1 MNYVDEEQM
10 DVMAFEMGQ
19 TRLRGSRFADKV
31 EDVGRGVVS
40 HFQEASKDQ
49 EGWYDDALR
58 LAGGGL
64 KNVAWLAERPGI
76 KQGLQVLGSGG
87 WAGGK
92 LGEAA
97 AQRLGIDPR
106 LGKWTGG
113 LAGDIATGGV
123 LKKGAQIAKTTKQL
137 SRLSPLESGRLVTGG
152 GFGAAPVGPRT
163 KLGKIKAAAT
173 MDKGTREAVEQ
184 AAKQTQK
191 SPLMI
196 PEDQIQTLARKNL
209 DQPPNV
215 KLAQKIPKDDFPFL
229 SEQLQKEVNLRNRS
243 IDTQQGGMQRIL
255 DRIKGIEEG
264 APDPLFKRKDGRPRT
279 KSQVLNHLKTKGKEY
294 KRRLVDLKVRDL
306 EHPKRTFTA
315 EIAKGLD
322 RHHLAG
328 LKWSEPFFDGLN
340 ATDAQELRR
349 FASKQ
354 NVFFGDDIRNRIDL
368 PKNIHVNEPELNIHT
383 WLNYVGGSHK
393 KINLKGTSL
402 DVRKAE
408 MAKMID
414 MVKRSQIR
422 LVELGYLDP
431 RLTAG
436 VSKKLQ
442 KGLKGLDPIQ
452 DLPMI
457 NMSKVDL
464 QQDMLFQSIDKQL
477 LDLRSKGF

>member
-137 SRLSPLESGRLVTGG
+137 SKLSPLESGRLVTGG

-184 AAKQTQK
+184 AAKHVIEKPRDMIGLKENILNWYKKELKNRNLEVKDYHKIKREQFGGINVAGSDREISQIGKALKADDASLMSLPKATTRRRGRLKRTKETAAPEIKELHAFADEVGIPATTDDLLEFKQWATTSFKSVQDAAKKQSKFRSEYHAGHLTAAQSKTLTAQSLYREGKLLRPPTTGSAATIELGVDNIRGSNRAIHDINPIAARQAGVPTTWAETFKQWWKIKQGQPQKSYFTDFTNAERQIIESIPYNAKRSEVMKTFEKIYKNRQATNPDLGQYTSWSKDLMRGVEQTQ
-191 SPLMI
+191 
-196 PEDQIQTLARKNL
+196 L
-209 DQPPNV
+209 DV
-215 KLAQKIPKDDFPFL
+215 F
-229 SEQLQKEVNLRNRS
+229 
-243 IDTQQGGMQRIL
+243 G
-255 DRIKGIEEG
+255 
-264 APDPLFKRKDGRPRT
+264 
-279 KSQVLNHLKTKGKEY
+279 
-294 KRRLVDLKVRDL
+294 
-306 EHPKRTFTA
+306 
-315 EIAKGLD
+315 
-322 RHHLAG
+322 
-328 LKWSEPFFDGLN
+328 FDG
-340 ATDAQELRR
+340 
-349 FASKQ
+349 F
-354 NVFFGDDIRNRIDL
+354 
-368 PKNIHVNEPELNIHT
+368 
-383 WLNYVGGSHK
+383 
-393 KINLKGTSL
+393 
-402 DVRKAE
+402 
-408 MAKMID
+408 
-414 MVKRSQIR
+414 
-422 LVELGYLDP
+422 
-431 RLTAG
+431 
-436 VSKKLQ
+436 
-442 KGLKGLDPIQ
+442 
-452 DLPMI
+452 
-457 NMSKVDL
+457 
-464 QQDMLFQSIDKQL
+464 
-477 LDLRSKGF
+477 

>member
-1 MNYVDEEQM
+1 MTDLVTGNQIDIAAFDSGMSSPLLGSRAADWVEDRGR
-10 DVMAFEMGQ
+10 DVVRGLQQASQDQERIGDDI
-19 TRLRGSRFADKV
+19 LRG
-31 EDVGRGVVS
+31 
-40 HFQEASKDQ
+40 
-49 EGWYDDALR
+49 
-58 LAGGGL
+58 AGSVLQGAGAVM
-64 KNVAWLAERPGI
+64 NAPGI
-76 KQGLQVLGSGG
+76 KQAMQVLDAGSHY
-87 WAGGK
+87 GGK
-92 LGEAA
+92 LGGHLAKSM
-97 AQRLGIDPR
+97 GVDPR
-106 LGKWTGG
+106 IGG
-113 LAGDIATGGV
+113 LAGNLVGDA
-123 LKKGAQIAKTTKQL
+123 
-137 SRLSPLESGRLVTGG
+137 VTGG
-152 GFGAAPVGPRT
+152 FIRKAPKIAG
-163 KLGKIKAAAT
+163 KLSKEASEFAFKNIPSKAVYADSTPIK
-173 MDKGTREAVEQ
+173 
-184 AAKQTQK
+184 K

-264 APDPLFKRKDGRPRT
+264 ASDPLFKRKDGRPRT

-464 QQDMLFQSIDKQL
+464 QQDMLFQAIDKQL

>member
-1 MNYVDEEQM
+1 MTDLVTGNQIDIA
-10 DVMAFEMGQ
+10 AFDSGVSNP
-19 TRLRGSRFADKV
+19 LLGSRAADWV
-31 EDVGRGVVS
+31 EDRGRDAMNWIS
-40 HFQEASKDQ
+40 KASQDQ
-49 EGWYDDALR
+49 EGIGDDILR
-58 LAGGGL
+58 GAGSVLSGAGAVM
-64 KNVAWLAERPGI
+64 NAPGI
-76 KQGLQVLGSGG
+76 KQAMQVLDAGSHY
-87 WAGGK
+87 GGK
-92 LGEAA
+92 LGGNLAKSI
-97 AQRLGIDPR
+97 GIDPR
-106 LGKWTGG
+106 IGG
-113 LAGDIATGGV
+113 LAGNLVGDA
-123 LKKGAQIAKTTKQL
+123 
-137 SRLSPLESGRLVTGG
+137 VTGG
-152 GFGAAPVGPRT
+152 FVRKAPKIAG
-163 KLGKIKAAAT
+163 KLS
-173 MDKGTREAVEQ
+173 DQ
-184 AAKQTQK
+184 AASFAAKHIPSQVVYADSTPIKK
-191 SPLMI
+191 SPFMI
-196 PEDQIQTLARKNL
+196 PKDQIQTLARKNL

-279 KSQVLNHLKTKGKEY
+279 KSQVLNHLKTKAKEY

-349 FASKQ
+349 FAAKQ

-436 VSKKLQ
+436 VSKKLK

-464 QQDMLFQSIDKQL
+464 QQDMLFQAIDKQL